1 MTPSTHGCSRPEHH
15 TPPGRR
21 HPARCRRASDTMRL
35 CSSTTTSR
43 LSPRPTPTGHLSFGR
58 RPVCTGI
65 RRVVSCSSVH
75 TERCAPVF
83 GSRLGGSVRT
93 RHSTAVSPG
102 AVTRGAGGSDPQ
114 RSAPEAPA
122 PLAPT
127 GVVSTRASR
136 AWVKVLPALV
146 VLMLIVLF
154 VLQNSQ
160 SAKVSFLTASGRLPL
175 AIALL
180 AAVALG
186 ALFVLTLGSIRILQL
201 RKLIRRSSRRT
212 EAHQHEAGA
221 L

>member
-1 MTPSTHGCSRPEHH
+1 M
-15 TPPGRR
+15 
-21 HPARCRRASDTMRL
+21 
-35 CSSTTTSR
+35 
-43 LSPRPTPTGHLSFGR
+43 
-58 RPVCTGI
+58 
-65 RRVVSCSSVH
+65 
-75 TERCAPVF
+75 
-83 GSRLGGSVRT
+83 
-93 RHSTAVSPG
+93 
-102 AVTRGAGGSDPQ
+102 
-114 RSAPEAPA
+114 
-122 PLAPT
+122 
-127 GVVSTRASR
+127 
-136 AWVKVLPALV
+136 KVLPALV